1 MSDVIAPI
9 VADTD
14 ELSSGDNNLPISG
27 PEPDNQNGPIN
38 VISGQ
43 NGGTPVRK
51 TRSGTS
57 SGSSTKPSLSSRL
70 DNLKISTIR
79 QHYYPEGGW
88 GWVICGCAFTINMLT
103 YGLLLS
109 YGIFSREVV
118 KEFGEEY
125 QEQAG
130 KRILLHFLKVRYNGD
145 LVIEVNS
152 PIKERY

>member
-14 ELSSGDNNLPISG
+14 ELSSGDHNVANAGPLP
-27 PEPDNQNGPIN
+27 ETRNGPTN
-38 VISGQ
+38 VLTDH

-51 TRSGTS
+51 TRSGASS

-88 GWVICGCAFTINMLT
+88 GWVICACAFAINLLT

-125 QEQAG
+125 TEQAG
-130 KRILLHFLKVRYNGD
+130 EFVYLLTRAL
-145 LVIEVNS
+145 I
-152 PIKERY
+152 